1 MINRL
6 IPDHE
11 VFHDY
16 LIACGMVAAR
26 RSYVAEHLRLST
38 FSLHFMALDVV
49 EATVAEMLLNMGREP
64 TLAEYDML
72 CDAALA
78 GLRMR
83 G

>member
-1 MINRL
+1 MHNDNTI
-6 IPDHE
+6 
-11 VFHDY
+11 FQDY

-38 FSLHFMALDVV
+38 ISLHFMALDVV
-49 EATVAEMLLNMGREP
+49 EATVAEMLPDMGREP
-64 TLAEYDML
+64 TLAEYGML

-83 G
+83 D